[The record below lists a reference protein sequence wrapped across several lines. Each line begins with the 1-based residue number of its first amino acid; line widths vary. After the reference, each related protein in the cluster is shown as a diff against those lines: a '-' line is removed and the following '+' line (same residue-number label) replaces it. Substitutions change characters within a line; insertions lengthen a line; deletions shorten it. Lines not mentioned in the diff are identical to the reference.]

1 MIVPLSAASAWTWL
15 AWALPAL
22 LLAAAVWFSV
32 RYAWWRRTL
41 PWDRPRILMY
51 HLITPHPPGTKYRGL
66 RVPPEMFG
74 RQLAWLQAR
83 GFHFA
88 TMSELLTGPVPPRTV
103 VITFDDGYADNFAA
117 AHPLLLKYKAKATLY
132 LVAVRDDGSDWSAK
146 KKAHHDSGEL
156 VREPKLTDA
165 QVREMLA
172 AGGVWELG
180 AHTMT
185 HALLPAL
192 SPEQRRA
199 EISGSRQRLRDTFHV
214 PVASFAYTFGIW
226 GAPERAAV
234 QEAGFTTAV
243 STEPGAD
250 GLPFPDPLA
259 IKRIKISGKEGMLA
273 FRIRLRTAR
282 RGLWK

>member
-1 MIVPLSAASAWTWL
+1 MSPWL
-15 AWALPAL
+15 AWPLAALLPAI
-22 LLAAAVWFSV
+22 AVWFSI
-32 RYAWWRRTL
+32 RYAWWRQAL

-51 HLITPHPPGTKYRGL
+51 HLITPHPPGTRYRGL
-66 RVPPEMFG
+66 RVPPEMFE
-74 RQLAWLQAR
+74 RQLAWLRKQ

-88 TMSELLTGPVPPRTV
+88 TVSELLAGSVPPRTV
-103 VITFDDGYADNFAA
+103 VLTFDDGYADNFTA

-172 AGGVWELG
+172 SGVWELG
-180 AHTMT
+180 GHTMT
-185 HALLPAL
+185 HALLPSL
-192 SPEQRRA
+192 TPEERDV
-199 EISGSRQRLRDTFHV
+199 EISGSRRRLQETFSA
-214 PVASFAYTFGIW
+214 PVESFAYTFGIW
-226 GAPERAAV
+226 GDADRAAV
-234 QEAGFTTAV
+234 AEAGFKTAV
-243 STEPGAD
+243 TTGAGAD
-250 GLPFPDPLA
+250 ALPFADPLA

-273 FRIRLRTAR
+273 FRIRLRTGR

>member
-1 MIVPLSAASAWTWL
+1 MTVPLCIANAWTWL
-15 AWALPAL
+15 AWMLPL
-22 LLAAAVWFSV
+22 VLLAAAVRFSV
-32 RYAWWRRTL
+32 RYAWWRKSL

-51 HLITPHPPGTKYRGL
+51 HLITPHSPGTRYRGL
-66 RVPPEMFG
+66 RVPPEMFE

-88 TMSELLTGPVPPRTV
+88 TMSELLSGPVPPRTV
-103 VITFDDGYADNFAA
+103 VLTFDDGYADNFTA

-132 LVAVRDDGSDWSAK
+132 LVAVRDDGCDWSAR

-156 VREPKLTDA
+156 VREPKLTDE

-172 AGGVWELG
+172 SGVWELG
-180 AHTMT
+180 AHTLT
-185 HALLPAL
+185 HPLLPSL
-192 SPEQRRA
+192 TPEERHS
-199 EISGSRQRLRDTFHV
+199 EISGSRQRLRETFAV
-214 PVASFAYTFGIW
+214 SVESFAYTFGIW
-226 GAPERAAV
+226 GEQDRAAV

-243 STEPGAD
+243 TTDAGAD
-250 GLPFPDPLA
+250 TLPFVDSLA

-273 FRIRLRTAR
+273 FRIRLRTGR